1 MVQTH
6 RFGSIYCGGSILYS
20 NEYLIE
26 EDMEI
31 VVLGTGC
38 PNCKTTYDRVAKVI
52 ESMENKPT
60 LRKEE
65 DILEIVKY
73 NIMSLP
79 AVVVDG
85 EVVIKGIVPSEEEI
99 RKVITI

>member
-1 MVQTH
+1 
-6 RFGSIYCGGSILYS
+6 
-20 NEYLIE
+20 
-26 EDMEI
+26 MEI
-31 VVLGTGC
+31 IVLGTGC

-52 ESMENKPT
+52 EGMKNKPT

-99 RKVITI
+99 RKVVTK

>member
-1 MVQTH
+1 
-6 RFGSIYCGGSILYS
+6 
-20 NEYLIE
+20 
-26 EDMEI
+26 MEI

-38 PNCKTTYDRVAKVI
+38 PNCKTTYDRVSKVI
-52 ESMENKPT
+52 EGMENEPT

>member
-1 MVQTH
+1 
-6 RFGSIYCGGSILYS
+6 
-20 NEYLIE
+20 
-26 EDMEI
+26 MEI

>member
-1 MVQTH
+1 
-6 RFGSIYCGGSILYS
+6 
-20 NEYLIE
+20 
-26 EDMEI
+26 MEI
-31 VVLGTGC
+31 VVLGIGC

-99 RKVITI
+99 RKVITK

>member
-1 MVQTH
+1 
-6 RFGSIYCGGSILYS
+6 
-20 NEYLIE
+20 
-26 EDMEI
+26 MEI
-31 VVLGTGC
+31 IVLGTGC
-38 PNCKTTYDRVAKVI
+38 AKCKTTYERVAKVI
-52 ESMENKPT
+52 ADTNSTAT

-85 EVVIKGIVPSEEEI
+85 EVKIKGYVPTEEEI
-99 RKVITI
+99 KQVIN